1 MQKTDKLDHLGGQ
14 VNSLMSFVAASIQA
28 HPDPQKLRAAFL
40 RSAELQ
46 ESIALN
52 AAVPE
57 DFLKGQRET
66 NAAIE
71 KLLKIVSEQKQP

>member
-71 KLLKIVSEQKQP
+71 KLLTIVSEQKQP

>member
-1 MQKTDKLDHLGGQ
+1 MQQTNKLEHLGGQ
-14 VNSLMSFVAASIQA
+14 VNTLLAFVAASIQA
-28 HPDPQKLRAAFL
+28 HPDPQKLRAAYL

-46 ESIALN
+46 ESVSLN

-66 NAAIE
+66 NTAIE
-71 KLLKIVSEQKQP
+71 KLLNLVLEQKSP

>member
-1 MQKTDKLDHLGGQ
+1 MQQTNKLDHLGGQ
-14 VNSLMSFVAASIQA
+14 VNTLLSFVAASIQSHA
-28 HPDPQKLRAAFL
+28 EPQKLRAAYL

-66 NAAIE
+66 SAAIE
-71 KLLKIVSEQKQP
+71 KLLKLVAEQKSP

>member
-1 MQKTDKLDHLGGQ
+1 MQQTNKLDHLGGQ
-14 VNSLMSFVAASIQA
+14 VNTLMAFVAASIQA
-28 HPDPQKLRAAFL
+28 HPDVKKLRAAYL

-46 ESIALN
+46 ESMALN

-66 NAAIE
+66 HTAID
-71 KLLKIVSEQKQP
+71 KLLALVAEPRNP

>member
-1 MQKTDKLDHLGGQ
+1 MQQLNKLEHVGGQ
-14 VNSLMSFVAASIQA
+14 VNTLLAFVAASIQA
-28 HPDPQKLRAAFL
+28 HPDHQKLRAAYL

-46 ESIALN
+46 ESISLN

-66 NAAIE
+66 HAAIE
-71 KLLKIVSEQKQP
+71 QLFDFVLKQKSP

>member
-1 MQKTDKLDHLGGQ
+1 MQPTNKLDHLGGQ

-28 HPDPQKLRAAFL
+28 HPDPRKLRAAFM

-71 KLLKIVSEQKQP
+71 KLLQIVAEQ

>member
-1 MQKTDKLDHLGGQ
+1 MQQTNKLDHLGGQ
-14 VNSLMSFVAASIQA
+14 VNSLMAFVAASIQA
-28 HPDPQKLRAAFL
+28 HPDPRRLLAAYL

-66 NAAIE
+66 HVAIE
-71 KLLKIVSEQKQP
+71 KLLRLVAEPKKP